1 MQENTELQSDLST
14 KYNTVWSDMSE
25 NESQSEH
32 SGMFVDFMVQK
43 KYSYC
48 LQTPFGELDESVFG
62 IEVTED
68 KAPFYKT
75 TLGSALKLSLTTKAT
90 TKALKPDKTH
100 C

>member
-1 MQENTELQSDLST
+1 
-14 KYNTVWSDMSE
+14 MSE
-25 NESQSEH
+25 NESQNQSIL
-32 SGMFVDFMVQK
+32 GCWCGCYGLK

-48 LQTPFGELDESVFG
+48 LQTPFGDLDESVFG

-68 KAPFYKT
+68 KAPFHKT

-90 TKALKPDKTH
+90 TKAPKPDKTH